1 MPELPEVETMRR
13 GVAPLR
19 GARIHSAEV
28 PILNVQP
35 IEYVPPPD
43 ELCRRLAERR
53 IEDVDRVG
61 KRLLIRLNGGE
72 VLLIEPRMTGRVI
85 VDPPDG
91 LSHIRLKLH
100 LCREEDRGAV
110 RRHLLVFRDT
120 RGLGIVRLISEEDC
134 RRELGPER
142 IGPDALAITWF
153 QLRDRL
159 RKRHCAIKVALMDQS
174 VLAGV
179 GNIYASEALH
189 RAKVHPQLPCCHLS
203 SSQWRA
209 VTESLHRVLRE
220 AIALQGSTLGDG
232 AYTTPENMP
241 GSFQNEHRVYQRE
254 GQKCRQCGK
263 GIIRRIVLA
272 QRSTFFCP
280 VCQRLPVRLR
290 RRLARA

>member
-19 GARIHSAEV
+19 SARIHSAEV
-28 PILNVQP
+28 PVLNVQP

-43 ELCRRLAERR
+43 ELCRRLAGRQ

-61 KRLLIRLNGGE
+61 KRLLIQLDNGE
-72 VLLIEPRMTGRVI
+72 VLLIEPRMTGRVL
-85 VDPPDG
+85 VDPPDN
-91 LSHIRLKLH
+91 LSHVRLKLR
-100 LCREEDRGAV
+100 LCCEEDRGSG
-110 RRHLLVFRDT
+110 RQHLLIFRDT
-120 RGLGIVRLISEEDC
+120 RGLGIVRLITEEEC
-134 RRELGPER
+134 RRELGPDK
-142 IGPDALAITWF
+142 IGPDALAISWAE
-153 QLRDRL
+153 LRDRL
-159 RKRHCAIKVALMDQS
+159 RKRRCAIKVALMDQS

-189 RAKVHPQLPCCHLS
+189 LAKVHPQLPCCHLS
-203 SSQWRA
+203 SSQWRTL
-209 VTESLHRVLRE
+209 TESLHQVLRD

-232 AYTTPENMP
+232 TYTTPENTP
-241 GSFQNEHRVYQRE
+241 GSYQNEHRVYQRE
-254 GQKCRQCGK
+254 GQKCQQCGR

-290 RRLARA
+290 QNLS